1 MIDKIAE
8 YRKAIAAFLA
18 PALVVLGA
26 SLADGVVTL
35 QEWIAV
41 AIAALGTSV
50 AVGAI
55 PNQINPRNVKEPASL
70 AASRVSE
77 SNRRVRASED
87 FEDGE

>member
-1 MIDKIAE
+1 MVDKIAE
-8 YRKAIAAFLA
+8 YRKAIAAFLV

-55 PNQINPRNVKEPASL
+55 PNEINPRNVKEPETL
-70 AASRVSE
+70 AASLVSE
-77 SNRRVRASED
+77 ANRRVRASED